1 MRLRL
6 AVPAHQDSG
15 LFGRCASG
23 FEDDRSKVL
32 ADGIA
37 TQSIERPRHG
47 LLNVWHAQL
56 FRACFK
62 DAAQEQVCDVAEIR
76 RH

>member
-6 AVPAHQDSG
+6 ALPAHQDRG
-15 LFGRCASG
+15 LFRRCASR
-23 FEDDRSKVL
+23 FEYGCGQVL

-37 TQSIERPRHG
+37 PQGVERPRYG
-47 LLNVWHAQL
+47 LLYVRQAQF

>member
-6 AVPAHQDSG
+6 TVPAYQNSR
-15 LFGRCASG
+15 LFRGGASG
-23 FEDDRSKVL
+23 FECGRGKVL
-32 ADGIA
+32 ADCIA
-37 TQSIERPRHG
+37 PQSIERPRHR
-47 LLNVWHAQL
+47 LLDVGHAQF

-62 DAAQEQVCDVAEIR
+62 DAAQKQVCDVAEIR

>member
-1 MRLRL
+1 MRLRF

-15 LFGRCASG
+15 LFRSG
-23 FEDDRSKVL
+23 APSLEYGCGKVL

-37 TQSIERPRHG
+37 PQGVERPRYG
-47 LLNVWHAQL
+47 LLYVRHAQF

-76 RH
+76 GH